1 MSTLFA
7 RHRKLVVLVAA
18 LALLWVNRNA
28 GLTPQEVLT
37 YFDYAIQILGAWGV
51 YAAPNKQ

>member
-18 LALLWVNRNA
+18 MALLWANRNS
-28 GLTPQEVLT
+28 GLTPQELLT
-37 YFDYAIQILGAWGV
+37 YVDGTIQLLTVLGV
-51 YAAPNKQ
+51 YAAPNSQ